1 MTQIGVVGRFSPQRD
16 QTLGAIVDTAR
27 ARGHDVVVID
37 IADVVRGPCRLVPTS
52 ATLCLGEGE
61 AIELGRLDVLY
72 LGPLPSASARLAPSG
87 QPLRSEAWDVLHKQ
101 QAARHVFGWS
111 IAYCAEA
118 AGVPV
123 LSSPTKARPFDHKP
137 FQLAALAAAGIAVP
151 PTIVGDHDDDD
162 DDDDDD
168 DRERIVKPLLGGP
181 VVVSSLYG
189 PVAGAPMLWQPR
201 LQGAQLR
208 LAVVGGVVVAA
219 ASLTLEEGCVD
230 SRLSASVWEP
240 TTVTSALGALGARCA
255 EVCAY
260 DVCAIDAV
268 ETAAGVVVLD
278 VNRTPQLLDLTV
290 ECGID
295 IAGRC
300 VDLLEAR
307 VRR

>member
-1 MTQIGVVGRFSPQRD
+1 MTRIGVMGRFSPHRD
-16 QTLGAIVDTAR
+16 PTMGAIVDTAR
-27 ARGHDVVVID
+27 ARGHDVVVLD
-37 IADVVRGPCRLVPTS
+37 IADLVRGPCRLVPTS
-52 ATLCLGEGE
+52 ATLCLGEGG

-72 LGPLPSASARLAPSG
+72 LGPLPSSSARLAPSG
-87 QPLRSEAWDVLHKQ
+87 QQLRSEAWDGLQKQ
-101 QAARHVFGWS
+101 QAARHVLGWS

-151 PTIVGDHDDDD
+151 ATIVGDHDD

-189 PVAGAPMLWQPR
+189 PVAGVPMLWQPR

-208 LAVVGGVVVAA
+208 LAVVGSVVVAA
-219 ASLTLEEGCVD
+219 ALLTLEEGCVD

-240 TTVTSALGALGARCA
+240 TPVTSALRALGARCA

-260 DVCAIDAV
+260 DVCAVDAV
-268 ETAAGVVVLD
+268 ETAAGCVVLE
-278 VNRTPQLLDLTV
+278 VNRTPQFLDLAW
-290 ECGID
+290 ECDVD

-307 VRR
+307 ARR